1 MTQALIS
8 LSTGKKENTICKLLV
23 ESGQIYLVLAATCDI
38 LYLTFAC
45 GLSDNRKHGILG
57 HPCGLLCPTIHVLP
71 HLHVAVLQV

>member
-8 LSTGKKENTICKLLV
+8 LSTDKKENAICKLLV

-38 LYLTFAC
+38 LCLTFAC

-57 HPCGLLCPTIHVLP
+57 HPCGLHCPTIHVLSY
-71 HLHVAVLQV
+71 LHVAVLQV